1 MLAVIVAATC
11 SSTARATL
19 DNACDMSTVL
29 VILIVVPFALVL
41 VFACLAALIAYDDRQ
56 WERRYGSARA
66 RAAQIEHVNRTL
78 HDTKGS

>member
-1 MLAVIVAATC
+1 
-11 SSTARATL
+11 
-19 DNACDMSTVL
+19 MSTVL
-29 VILIVVPFALVL
+29 VILIVLGALVL

-78 HDTKGS
+78 HNTKGS